1 MNLEKKP
8 FKYEFAWVNALDVL
22 TQFTISRV
30 LITKWVKMTG
40 QNIHN

>member
-1 MNLEKKP
+1 MNFEKKP
-8 FKYEFAWVNALDVL
+8 FKYEFVQVNALDVL
-22 TQFTISRV
+22 TQFTISLA